1 MKKNN
6 LIKKGL
12 VVAVILLFFSVS
24 VIPSTGDRVSFDD
37 TTPPVTTCT
46 LDPPEPDGDNGWYI
60 SNVTVTLN
68 ATDDLS
74 GVNVT
79 YYRINNGTLET
90 YTEPFKVKA
99 DGIHLVEF
107 YSVDN
112 AGNKEEV
119 KSAELYI
126 DQTKPEIV
134 LHWEAF
140 EDGDIWY
147 LSCEPECSD
156 AMSGINR
163 VEYYVNDELKS
174 TVDTE
179 PYYWIWEYSYF
190 YSVVGLIR
198 NPEITDEYVRFYA
211 MIVIISEFHPD
222 ICAYVYDNA
231 GNWDYDCLGKPLSP
245 VDINPGIYLFQNLTL
260 PNDYG
265 GYVGRFFIFA
275 NFYEF

>member
-1 MKKNN
+1 MKK
-6 LIKKGL
+6 LL
-12 VVAVILLFFSVS
+12 VVGVIVLFLGLAFA
-24 VIPSTGDRVSFDD
+24 PSTGITTFNDD
-37 TTPPVTTCT
+37 TTPPVTTISF
-46 LDPPEPDGDNGWYI
+46 DPPEPDGDNGWYV
-60 SNVTVTLN
+60 SDVEVTLN
-68 ATDDLS
+68 ATDDMS

-90 YTEPFKVKA
+90 YIEPFIVKA
-99 DGIHLVEF
+99 DGMYLVEF

-112 AGNKEEV
+112 AGNEEEA
-119 KSAELYI
+119 KPSELNI
-126 DQTKPEIV
+126 DQTKPEIAPYC
-134 LHWEAF
+134 WEAF
-140 EDGDIWY
+140 EDGGIWY
-147 LSCEPECSD
+147 VSCEPECSD

-190 YSVVGLIR
+190 YGVVGLIR

-260 PNDYG
+260 PNNYE
-265 GYVGRFFIFA
+265 GYIGRFLIRATF
-275 NFYEF
+275 NV